1 MISLTVLYKET
12 KQRSRKKSNDDKL
25 LVLDYQLL
33 LSTTREMSGEN
44 NIRTVIE
51 GITCNDCGGIT
62 VAL

>member
-1 MISLTVLYKET
+1 MCCIKRQNKGAE
-12 KQRSRKKSNDDKL
+12 KISNDDKL